1 MKNSAFEP
9 VSLKNATNAC
19 TSIIMQ
25 IKIFHCKIM
34 SKLTCL
40 KLKASSRD
48 DQIIQIEQH
57 KNKYTCA

>member
-34 SKLTCL
+34 SNS
-40 KLKASSRD
+40 AD
-48 DQIIQIEQH
+48 F
-57 KNKYTCA
+57 